1 VDQINMRIKR
11 IQIENFR
18 NFKSLDVEV
27 GPHLVIVGENKV
39 GKSNF
44 IHALRLVLDPSLPD
58 SARRLRIED
67 FWDGLKPLD
76 NHTQIRVSIDVTDF
90 QNNEGHIAVLGDY
103 LVEHS
108 PMVARLT
115 YAFFPKPDLEGPP
128 TKESDYDFAVYG
140 KDDPTCLVSTHE
152 VRKRFPLDVLPALRD
167 AEADLANWRRSPLR
181 PLLDALSGGM
191 DDAAKEKLANAITE
205 ATEAVTGT
213 PEVTALEKSIT
224 EMLIGIAGSK
234 HSVSTSLSFAPADPD
249 RLLRTLRLFVE
260 NGTRSISEASLGST
274 NLIYLALKLLG
285 VDLEVAEN
293 VRGHSLLAIEEP
305 EAHLHPHVQRRV
317 FRSFLRPRPHQPPV
331 ENDDPNRDRT
341 VILTTHSPHIA
352 SVAPLNSLIVLRS
365 SGSPTKS
372 DARSTVEAGLSA
384 TEVEDLE
391 RYLDVTRGE
400 LLFAKGVI
408 LVEGEAETYLV
419 PAFAKL
425 LGYDL
430 DELGISVCSVAGTNF
445 LPFVKLLG
453 EQSLSIPFSI
463 ITDEDPVQDR
473 TCLAHNR
480 VNRLLGVLV
489 TSYKY
494 PGTTKKMFAEAKAS
508 GLFVTPHTLEVA
520 VFRCGRHVSMTNT
533 LSELTRNTKIS
544 ERATAWQKDPET
556 LSTTKLLSDIESI
569 GKGRFAQ
576 RLAARITKG
585 TCKRCPDSVKEAIA
599 YVAERV

>member
-1 VDQINMRIKR
+1 MRISR
-11 IQIENFR
+11 IQIQNFR
-18 NFKSLDVEV
+18 NFKTLDVEV
-27 GPHLVIVGENKV
+27 GTHLVIVGENKV

-44 IHALRLVLDPSLPD
+44 LHALRLVLDPSLPD

-67 FWDGLKPLD
+67 FWDGARPLD
-76 NHTQIRVSIDVTDF
+76 EDLSITVSVDLADF
-90 QNNEGHIAVLGDY
+90 EDNEGHIAVLGDY

-115 YAFFPKPDLEGPP
+115 YAFFPKPDLEAPP

-181 PLLDALSGGM
+181 PLLDAVSGSM
-191 DDAAKEKLANAITE
+191 DDETKEKLAEAISNAT
-205 ATEAVTGT
+205 AAVTGT
-213 PEVTALEKSIT
+213 SEVAALGKSIT
-224 EMLIGIAGSK
+224 DMLIGIAGSK
-234 HSVSTSLSFAPADPD
+234 HSVSTSLSFAPTESD

-274 NLIYLALKLLG
+274 NLIYLALKLLE
-285 VDLEVAEN
+285 VELEVAES

-317 FRSFLRPRPHQPPV
+317 FRSFLRPRSHQPPV
-331 ENDDPNRDRT
+331 GNDDPNRDRT

-352 SVAPLNSLIVLRS
+352 SVAPLNSLIVLRT
-365 SGSPTKS
+365 SGSPNET
-372 DARSTVEAGLSA
+372 DARSTLGAGLTT
-384 TEVEDLE
+384 TESEDLE

-400 LLFAKGVI
+400 LLFAKGII

-419 PAFAKL
+419 PAFAKV

-453 EQSLSIPFSI
+453 KTSLSIPFSV
-463 ITDEDPVQDR
+463 ITDEDPVKGKPP
-473 TCLAHNR
+473 LAHNR
-480 VNRLLGVLV
+480 VLSLVSVIDPEYEHSDDTTTLFDEAILDGVFV
-489 TSYKY
+489 TS
-494 PGTTKKMFAEAKAS
+494 
-508 GLFVTPHTLEVA
+508 HTLEVA
-520 VFRCGRHVSMTNT
+520 IFNCGRKVI
-533 LSELTRNTKIS
+533 LTRTIEELSRNKQARL
-544 ERATAWQKDPET
+544 RAASWRNEPTSLDADR
-556 LSTTKLLSDIESI
+556 LLSDVEAI

-576 RLAARITKG
+576 RLASRLSKVNGKA
-585 TCKRCPDSVKEAIA
+585 CPDSVKEAIA

>member
-1 VDQINMRIKR
+1 MRISRVQIN
-11 IQIENFR
+11 NFR

-27 GPHLVIVGENKV
+27 GQHLVIVGENKV
-39 GKSNF
+39 GKSNLL
-44 IHALRLVLDPSLPD
+44 HALRLVLDPSLPD

-76 NHTQIRVSIDVTDF
+76 GDAQITVSVDLTDF
-90 QNNEGHIAVLGDY
+90 QDNEGHIAVLGDY
-103 LVEHS
+103 LVEHT

-115 YAFFPKPDLEGPP
+115 YAFFPKPDLEAPP
-128 TKESDYDFAVYG
+128 TKEADYDFAVYG

-181 PLLDALSGGM
+181 PLLDAVSGIM
-191 DDAAKEKLANAITE
+191 DDETKENLAKAIGK

-213 PEVTALEKSIT
+213 SEVKALAKSIT
-224 EMLIGIAGSK
+224 DMLIGIAGSK
-234 HSVSTSLSFAPADPD
+234 HSVSTSLSFAPTDTD

-274 NLIYLALKLLG
+274 NLIYLALKLLE
-285 VDLEVAEN
+285 VELEVAEN

-317 FRSFLRPRPHQPPV
+317 FRSFLRPRLHQPPV
-331 ENDDPNRDRT
+331 ENDDPNQDRT

-352 SVAPLNSLIVLRS
+352 SVAPLNSLVVLRS
-365 SGSPTKS
+365 SGSPTET
-372 DARSTVEAGLSA
+372 DAHSTLGAGL
-384 TEVEDLE
+384 TTTDVEDLE

-408 LVEGEAETYLV
+408 LVEGEAETYLI
-419 PAFAKL
+419 PAFAKV

-430 DELGISVCSVAGTNF
+430 DELGISICSVAGTNF

-453 EQSLSIPFSI
+453 EKSLRIPFSI
-463 ITDEDPVQDR
+463 ITDEDPVDGKPP
-473 TCLAHNR
+473 LAHNR
-480 VNRLLGVLV
+480 VLSLV
-489 TSYKY
+489 SAIDPKYKY
-494 PGTTKKMFAEAKAS
+494 SADTPTLFDEATS
-508 GLFVTPHTLEVA
+508 DGVFVTGHTLEVA
-520 VFRCGRHVSMTNT
+520 IFKCGRKVSITKT
-533 LSELTRNTKIS
+533 IEELSRNKKARQ
-544 ERATAWQKDPET
+544 RAASWRDKPES
-556 LSTTKLLSDIESI
+556 LDADRLLSDVEAI

-576 RLAARITKG
+576 RVASRLSKVKG
-585 TCKRCPDSVKEAIA
+585 NACPDSVKEAIA